1 MAASVIEYYKII
13 LDILIA
19 VIIATVLIVLAKKTR
34 KQKILTGYTK
44 RTKDETYAGYILLTI
59 GIAVMAISLLQL
71 ILLLTN
77 NSYSNLPF
85 GLTSLQLNSAYQTT
99 DLLSG
104 QLISYIFGIPFW
116 LSIFLF
122 GGTKIFTLG
131 TNLLRG
137 TQIKIIK
144 KIRLH

>member
-13 LDILIA
+13 LDVIIA

-44 RTKDETYAGYILLTI
+44 RTKDETYAGYTLLII

-85 GLTSLQLNSAYQTT
+85 GLTSLQLTSAYQTT

-116 LSIFLF
+116 LTIFLF
-122 GGTKIFTLG
+122 GGFKIFTLG

-144 KIRLH
+144 KIRV

>member
-13 LDILIA
+13 IDIIIA
-19 VIIATVLIVLAKKTR
+19 VIIATVLFLLAKKTR
-34 KQKILTGYTK
+34 KQKILIGHTK
-44 RTKDETYAGYILLTI
+44 RSKDETYAGYILLTI

-71 ILLLTN
+71 IMLLTN

-85 GLTSLQLNSAYQTT
+85 GLTSLQLTSVYQTT
-99 DLLSG
+99 DLISG

-116 LSIFLF
+116 LTIFLF
-122 GGTKIFTLG
+122 GGIKIFTLG
-131 TNLLRG
+131 TSLLRG

-144 KIRLH
+144 KISA

>member
-13 LDILIA
+13 LDVIIA
-19 VIIATVLIVLAKKTR
+19 VIIATVLIVLAKKAR

-77 NSYSNLPF
+77 NSYSNLPL
-85 GLTSLQLNSAYQTT
+85 GLSSLQLTSAYQTT
-99 DLLSG
+99 DLISG

-116 LSIFLF
+116 LTIFLF

-144 KIRLH
+144 KIRA

>member
-13 LDILIA
+13 LDVIIA
-19 VIIATVLIVLAKKTR
+19 VIIATVLFVLAKKTR

-59 GIAVMAISLLQL
+59 GIAVMAISLLHL

-85 GLTSLQLNSAYQTT
+85 GLTSLQLTSAYQTT
-99 DLLSG
+99 DLISG

-116 LSIFLF
+116 LTIFLF

-131 TNLLRG
+131 TSLLRG

-144 KIRLH
+144 KIRT